1 MFSKKPNKKILCIY
15 GSIGLLI
22 CSIPVLLHDTLGTRI
37 NEKFL
42 TYFNPKLGFKIS
54 HPSGWDVI
62 VENPNRAIFH
72 SFGNAT
78 MRVIVYNASSMTAHD
93 YALKE
98 VNELRGFATDVHVA
112 GITVGTRHLP
122 GWSVDYIIPP
132 NHHVID
138 TILLANGKQFTISYL
153 VTAVKPDEVI
163 KTMQVMLNSFQIV
176 K

>member
-1 MFSKKPNKKILCIY
+1 M
-15 GSIGLLI
+15 GLLI
-22 CSIPVLLHDTLGTRI
+22 CLIPVLLQDTIATRM

-42 TYFNPKLGFKIS
+42 TYFSSELGFKIS

-62 VENPNRAIFH
+62 VENPNRVIFH

-78 MRVIVYNASSMTAHD
+78 MRVILNNASSNMTAHD

-98 VNELRGFATDVHVA
+98 INELRGFASDVHVT
-112 GITVGTRHLP
+112 GVTVGTRHLP

-132 NHHVID
+132 SHHVID
-138 TILLANGKQFTISYL
+138 TILAANGKRFTISYL
-153 VTAVKPDEVI
+153 VMAVKPHDVLKI
-163 KTMQVMLNSFQIV
+163 MQIMLNSFQII